1 MSPQSNCVACQGAL
15 VCTYAGCVSI
25 RGRVGDTCPQFIE
38 ALAEECGTHGQQAFS
53 ALAAPAHACTA
64 KARFELLCAAFDHTG
79 RAGPSLL
86 AHLQVVHAP
95 SALTNIASLAL
106 RHGGLFGALARRPQ
120 QLLCDACGP
129 SLLAVR
135 LPAVAPALARSV
147 ILTVQCLACGRQVA
161 FGMIP
166 VDALMTEMRHRLL
179 PHPRDAIPAHQR
191 RVGVFPPPL
200 RLSPRQLA
208 ERFWAAEMRNI
219 PDVARMDHIV
229 PLITGWPTRR
239 LHRRRADRPDVELLP
254 AFLPDMQPRPIW
266 YYNEILWQS
275 LLLLHPALAM

>member
-219 PDVARMDHIV
+219 PDVARITLCRSSPVGPRAACTAAVQTAPMLNSFQ
-229 PLITGWPTRR
+229 PSSLICSRAPSGITTRFYGRAFFCSIRR
-239 LHRRRADRPDVELLP
+239 LRCD
-254 AFLPDMQPRPIW
+254 
-266 YYNEILWQS
+266 
-275 LLLLHPALAM
+275 